1 MNAGLE
7 RYNAHVLKQLSSES
21 GNRYDVLL
29 DQIRNSPAIAY
40 TIASLLFLYFI
51 LNYLDV
57 LPFTISQ
64 GLWGVLVYLTP
75 SRVLLAL
82 DKSNGSNIT
91 AGTSDAMSL
100 SSFQVKSEAMQR
112 VLGLDSN
119 TFYSFFPR
127 ARSLSI
133 GNVLLGGKDHIPPGL
148 GNWDNSCYQNSV
160 IQGMASLKSLKDF
173 LDRNM
178 EELAD
183 RTSFSTHNAL
193 KDIVE
198 RLNKPSN
205 YGQKLWIPPDL
216 KSMSS
221 WQQQDAQEYFSKIV
235 DQVDREILQASR
247 GMTRNFGLKVV
258 GPQEHVVG
266 IASSSL
272 SNQGQSEV
280 MQVSE
285 QNSSLRN
292 PMEGLLAQR
301 VGCMR
306 CGWTEGLSLIPFN
319 CLTVPLGRNWEYDIR
334 DCLDEYMT
342 LEPIEGVEC
351 AKCTLLRTREQLRHL
366 LGQISEETDHANGSS
381 SAKLSDA
388 LKNSAEARLKAVEE
402 ALEDED
408 FSEKTL
414 QKKCHIP
421 SKNRISTTKSR
432 QAVIA
437 RAPKC
442 LVIHVN
448 RSLFDENTGALRK
461 NYAEVRFPKTLDLDE
476 WCLGTRAAVKG
487 EDAPEQWITNPQESM
502 LPRPGTS
509 VEVLDRQYELRAVIT
524 HYGRHENG
532 HYICY
537 RKYPVDMFPA
547 AVPEA
552 VLQADGEKERSER
565 WFRLSDDD
573 VQMVSEHAVFSQGG
587 VFMLFYEA
595 VEVPMRRLDTSLG
608 PKPELDEK
616 EPHLATPT
624 HDDPASGFTS
634 PGTSDQDE
642 YSSNTSESIDMDM
655 SVESRT
661 STASS
666 YSSPSEKSEPHVVP
680 SSSPSTSDTT
690 SDDEVAEIT
699 PTTSTVVTS

>member
-1 MNAGLE
+1 MNARLE
-7 RYNAHVLKQLSSES
+7 RYNTHVLKQLNTDGS
-21 GNRYDVLL
+21 NRYDVFL
-29 DQIRNSPAIAY
+29 DRIQNSPAIAY
-40 TIASLLFLYFI
+40 TVATLVFLYFA
-51 LNYLDV
+51 LNYFNV
-57 LPFTISQ
+57 LPFSISH
-64 GLWGVLVYLTP
+64 GLWSALVYLVP
-75 SRVLLAL
+75 SRVVFAL
-82 DKSNGSNIT
+82 DKSARSGSAT
-91 AGTSDAMSL
+91 TGSDAMTL
-100 SSFQVKSEAMQR
+100 SSFQAKSEAMQR

-119 TFYSFFPR
+119 TLYSFFPR

-160 IQGMASLKSLKDF
+160 IQGMASLKLLKEF
-173 LDRNM
+173 LDRNT
-178 EELAD
+178 EELAE
-183 RTSFSTHNAL
+183 RTSLSTHNAL
-193 KDIVE
+193 KEIID
-198 RLNKPSN
+198 RLNDPSN
-205 YGQKLWIPPDL
+205 YGQKLWLPPDL

-235 DQVDREILQASR
+235 DQIDREVLQASR
-247 GMTRNFGLKVV
+247 GRTRNFGLKVA
-258 GPQEHVVG
+258 GPQEHVIG
-266 IASSSL
+266 ISSPSQDT
-272 SNQGQSEV
+272 QGQGQAQQASERT
-280 MQVSE
+280 
-285 QNSSLRN
+285 SSLRN

-351 AKCTLLRTREQLRHL
+351 AKCTLLRTREQLLHL
-366 LGQISEETDHANGSS
+366 LGQIAEEAELANGSS
-381 SAKLSDA
+381 SPKLSDA
-388 LKNSAEARLKAVEE
+388 LKSSAETRLKAVEE

-421 SKNRISTTKSR
+421 SKSRVSSTKSR

-461 NYAEVRFPKTLDLDE
+461 NYAEVRFPKALDLDE
-476 WCLGTRAAVKG
+476 WCLGTRAAIKG
-487 EDAPEQWITNPQESM
+487 ENVPEQWVTDPQESM
-502 LPRPGTS
+502 LPQPGAS
-509 VEVLDRQYELRAVIT
+509 VEVLDRQYELRAVVT

-537 RKYPVDMFPA
+537 RKYPTDAFPA
-547 AVPEA
+547 SVPET
-552 VLQADGEKERSER
+552 VLQADGEKERPER

-573 VQMVSEHAVFSQGG
+573 VQMVSERAVFSQGG

-595 VEVPMRRLDTSLG
+595 VEAPMSNRSLSSTV
-608 PKPELDEK
+608 ELDEK
-616 EPHLATPT
+616 EHDLATPR
-624 HDDPASGFTS
+624 DDASANDLS
-634 PGTSDQDE
+634 SAAISDQDE
-642 YSSNTSESIDMDM
+642 SSSNESGSIDMGT

-661 STASS
+661 STDS
-666 YSSPSEKSEPHVVP
+666 SSPSPSERQAPL
-680 SSSPSTSDTT
+680 SSSPSTTKMANGEVVAQISHSTPSPIST
-690 SDDEVAEIT
+690 S
-699 PTTSTVVTS
+699 

>member
-1 MNAGLE
+1 MNARLE
-7 RYNAHVLKQLSSES
+7 RYNTHVLKQLNSDSN
-21 GNRYDVLL
+21 NRYDVFL
-29 DQIRNSPAIAY
+29 DRIQNSPAIAY
-40 TIASLLFLYFI
+40 TVATLVFLYFT
-51 LNYLDV
+51 LNYLNV
-57 LPFTISQ
+57 LPFSISH
-64 GLWGVLVYLTP
+64 GLWSALVYLVP
-75 SRVLLAL
+75 SRVVFAL
-82 DKSNGSNIT
+82 DKSARSGSAT
-91 AGTSDAMSL
+91 TGSDAMTL
-100 SSFQVKSEAMQR
+100 SSFQAKSEAMQR

-119 TFYSFFPR
+119 TLYSFFPR

-148 GNWDNSCYQNSV
+148 GNWDNSCFQNSM
-160 IQGMASLKSLKDF
+160 IQGMASLKLLKEF
-173 LDRNM
+173 LDRNL
-178 EELAD
+178 EELAE
-183 RTSFSTHNAL
+183 RTSLSTHNAL
-193 KDIVE
+193 KDIIE
-198 RLNKPSN
+198 RLNDPSN

-235 DQVDREILQASR
+235 DQIDREILQASR
-247 GMTRNFGLKVV
+247 GRTRNFGLKVA
-258 GPQEHVVG
+258 GPQEHVIG
-266 IASSSL
+266 ISSPSQDT
-272 SNQGQSEV
+272 QGQG
-280 MQVSE
+280 QVHQASE
-285 QNSSLRN
+285 QASSLRN

-351 AKCTLLRTREQLRHL
+351 AKCTLLRTREQLLHL
-366 LGQISEETDHANGSS
+366 LGQIADETELANGSS
-381 SAKLSDA
+381 SPKLSDA
-388 LKNSAEARLKAVEE
+388 LKSSAEARLKAVEE

-421 SKNRISTTKSR
+421 SKSRVSTTKSR

-476 WCLGTRAAVKG
+476 WCLGTRDAIKG
-487 EDAPEQWITNPQESM
+487 EDVPEQWVTDPQESM
-502 LPRPGTS
+502 LPRPGAT
-509 VEVLDRQYELRAVIT
+509 VEVLDRQYELRAVVT

-537 RKYPVDMFPA
+537 RKYPTETFPA
-547 AVPEA
+547 SVPET
-552 VLQADGEKERSER
+552 VLQADGEKERPER

-573 VQMVSEHAVFSQGG
+573 VQMVSERTVFSQGG

-595 VEVPMRRLDTSLG
+595 VEAPASNPSLSSAV
-608 PKPELDEK
+608 ELNEK
-616 EPHLATPT
+616 EQDLATPRN
-624 HDDPASGFTS
+624 DDSASARSSASIPDQEESSSNGS
-634 PGTSDQDE
+634 GSMDMGTS
-642 YSSNTSESIDMDM
+642 I
-655 SVESRT
+655 ESRT
-661 STASS
+661 STNS
-666 YSSPSEKSEPHVVP
+666 SSPSPSERHAPL
-680 SSSPSTSDTT
+680 SSSPSTTKMANGEAV
-690 SDDEVAEIT
+690 DEISHST
-699 PTTSTVVTS
+699 PSPVSAS

>member
-1 MNAGLE
+1 MNARLE
-7 RYNAHVLKQLSSES
+7 RYNTHVLKQLSSDGS
-21 GNRYDVLL
+21 NRYDVLL
-29 DQIRNSPAIAY
+29 DRIQNSPAIAY
-40 TIASLLFLYFI
+40 TVATLVFLYFI
-51 LNYLDV
+51 LNYLNV
-57 LPFTISQ
+57 IPFSITH
-64 GLWGVLVYLTP
+64 GLWSTLVYLIP
-75 SRVLLAL
+75 SRVIFAL
-82 DKSNGSNIT
+82 DKSAGSGST
-91 AGTSDAMSL
+91 TTGSDAMSL
-100 SSFQVKSEAMQR
+100 SSFQAKSEAMQR

-119 TFYSFFPR
+119 TLYSFFPR

-148 GNWDNSCYQNSV
+148 GNWDNSCYQNSM

-178 EELAD
+178 EEFAE
-183 RTSFSTHNAL
+183 RTFLSTHKAL
-193 KDIVE
+193 KDIIG
-198 RLNKPSN
+198 RLNDPSN

-235 DQVDREILQASR
+235 DQIDREILQASKGR
-247 GMTRNFGLKVV
+247 TRNFGLKVA

-266 IASSSL
+266 ISTPSQDT
-272 SNQGQSEV
+272 QGQG
-280 MQVSE
+280 QANQATE
-285 QNSSLRN
+285 QNSSMRN

-301 VGCMR
+301 VGCMK

-334 DCLDEYMT
+334 DCLDEYMA

-366 LGQISEETDHANGSS
+366 LGQIAEETELANGSS
-381 SAKLSDA
+381 SPKLSDA
-388 LKNSAEARLKAVEE
+388 LRSSAEARLKAVEE

-421 SKNRISTTKSR
+421 SKSRVSTTKSR

-437 RAPKC
+437 RSPKC

-476 WCLGTRAAVKG
+476 WCLGTRTAIKG
-487 EDAPEQWITNPQESM
+487 EDAPEQWVTNPRESM
-502 LPRPGTS
+502 LPRPGSS
-509 VEVLDRQYELRAVIT
+509 VEVLDRQYELRAVVT

-537 RKYPVDMFPA
+537 RKYPTDAFPA
-547 AVPEA
+547 TVPES
-552 VLQADGEKERSER
+552 VLQADGEKERPER

-573 VQMVSEHAVFSQGG
+573 VQMVSERNVFSQGG

-595 VEVPMRRLDTSLG
+595 VESPTRNADASPSSTV
-608 PKPELDEK
+608 ELDEK
-616 EPHLATPT
+616 EHGLATPRN
-624 HDDPASGFTS
+624 DASAGALSVPAM
-634 PGTSDQDE
+634 SDQDE
-642 YSSNTSESIDMDM
+642 SSSNASGSVDMGM
-655 SVESRT
+655 SVDSRT
-661 STASS
+661 STNSS
-666 YSSPSEKSEPHVVP
+666 SPSPSEKYEPRVPP
-680 SSSPSTSDTT
+680 SSSLSTDKMANGEVTVIAPSAPSA
-690 SDDEVAEIT
+690 SA
-699 PTTSTVVTS
+699 S